1 MWEKIANYKGII
13 ISLILV
19 IVAIVTITL
28 TEKYLA
34 VGTLRIVILDISSA
48 VLVIAVIGIAFDL
61 FLRKEMINLVV
72 ERVHL
77 SWAVI
82 QAGLKSIRIGRDYLD
97 LKRRVNESRK
107 AVCFLGITS
116 HTPIISCR
124 DEIRDA
130 LAKYRVEVNIL
141 VCEEES
147 SGVREREGEES
158 TEGIFSKEI
167 LDVVGLLQ
175 EIVSEIELG
184 SEGGIYKNKELGK
197 VEIRQYSRLPFCSL
211 YMFDWKECLYV
222 PYLFKIR
229 GANSPVFNFL
239 ASKDGNSVFSLLK
252 EHYENLWD
260 DAKGNIAFSWPSQ
273 SENSSIS

>member
-1 MWEKIANYKGII
+1 MWEKIANYKVII
-13 ISLILV
+13 ISLISV
-19 IVAIVTITL
+19 IVAIVIVTL
-28 TEKYLA
+28 AEKYLA

-48 VLVIAVIGIAFDL
+48 VLVIAVIGVIFDL

-72 ERVHL
+72 ERAHL

-82 QAGLKSIRIGRDYLD
+82 QTGLKSIRIGRDYLD

-107 AVCFLGITS
+107 AVCFLGVTS

-124 DEIRDA
+124 NEIRDV
-130 LAKYRVEVNIL
+130 LTKYRVEVNIL

-147 SGVREREGEES
+147 SGIKEREGEEGA
-158 TEGIFSKEI
+158 EGIFSKEI
-167 LDVVGLLQ
+167 LDVVRLLQ
-175 EIVSEIELG
+175 DIVSEIELG
-184 SEGGIYKNKELGK
+184 SERGIYKKKEFGK

-211 YMFDWKECLYV
+211 YIFDWKECLYI

-229 GANSPVFNFL
+229 GANCPVFNFL
-239 ASKDGNSVFSLLK
+239 LSKGGDSVFILLK
-252 EHYENLWD
+252 AHYENLWD

-273 SENSSIS
+273 GENSSIS